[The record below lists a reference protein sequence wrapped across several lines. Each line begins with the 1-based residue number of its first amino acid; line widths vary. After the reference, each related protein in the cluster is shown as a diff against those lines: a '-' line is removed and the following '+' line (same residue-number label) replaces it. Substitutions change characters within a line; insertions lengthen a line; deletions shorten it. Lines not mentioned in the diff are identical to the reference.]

1 MSWKKHFRTV
11 TTNPLDASFHAQQGQ
26 SGSKASTNKF
36 SSVLPEIYAGHP
48 NRIQRYYQYEDM
60 SRDSDISAALD
71 TIADFCT
78 QSEEQTDS
86 PFLINYNET
95 GTEAEVK
102 ILKQTL
108 QQWVKLNN
116 FKSKLWKLFRD
127 CAQNGDAFFI
137 RDPEDHSWIWVD
149 HMSVELV
156 KMSDDGK
163 EKPEEYVIRNF
174 KPMVT
179 EKLGTLVDDI
189 SKYRN
194 PGMSTQSQSRPV
206 MTSASGQF
214 QMAGQERDSRNYRN
228 GTQPSAAY
236 VAVKAEN
243 VVHLALCEDR
253 MGINFPFGQS
263 ILDPVFKTYKQ
274 KELLEDSIIIY
285 RVQRAPE
292 RRVFYIDV
300 GNMNGVRAQSY
311 IEGIK
316 NEIHQRRIP
325 NRTGGGQNIMD
336 AAYNPLSMLDDYFF
350 AQTPEGRGSK
360 VEVLPSGDALGE
372 ITDLS
377 YFTKKMARGL
387 RIPTSYLALGDDE
400 QGAAYNDG
408 KLGAAMIQEYRFNKF
423 CMRLQSLLSPVFDRF
438 FKDYLTAKG
447 VSIDENLFELQFNPP
462 QNFTKYRQI
471 ELDLQQTQVYGAV
484 AQNPRLSERFK
495 LKRFLNLTDEEIIEN
510 EELWTE
516 ENPDKMTAST
526 GSTAAEANPQGG
538 LSDVGFRPDSGGEGD
553 LAFDLPDDQQGDEI
567 APDDAG
573 ADLPAPDATPS
584 PAPGA
589 APAPG
594 GAPQGA

>member
-1 MSWKKHFRTV
+1 M
-11 TTNPLDASFHAQQGQ
+11 A
-26 SGSKASTNKF
+26 
-36 SSVLPEIYAGHP
+36 
-48 NRIQRYYQYEDM
+48 
-60 SRDSDISAALD
+60 RDSDISAALD

-95 GTEAEVK
+95 GTDAEVK

-108 QQWVKLNN
+108 QQWVKANN
-116 FKSKLWKLFRD
+116 FKSKLWQIFRQ

-137 RDPEDHSWIWVD
+137 RDPEDHTWVWID
-149 HMSVELV
+149 HMAVELV

-179 EKLGTLVDDI
+179 DKVGTAVEDI

-194 PGMSTQSQSRPV
+194 PGSSTQSQSRPM
-206 MTSASGQF
+206 MTSTSQQF
-214 QMAGQERDSRNYRN
+214 QMAGQDRDQRGAKNSS
-228 GTQPSAAY
+228 GQPSAAY
-236 VAVKAEN
+236 VAIKAEN
-243 VVHLALCEDR
+243 VVHLALAEER

-263 ILDPVFKTYKQ
+263 ILDPVFKTFKQ

-387 RIPTSYLALGDDE
+387 RIPTSYLSLGDDQ

-408 KLGAAMIQEYRFNKF
+408 KLGSALIEEYRFNKF
-423 CMRLQSLLSPVFDRF
+423 CMRLQSLLSPTFDRF
-438 FKDYLTAKG
+438 FKDYLSAKG
-447 VSIDENLFELQFNPP
+447 LEIDEGLFELQFNPP

-471 ELDLQQTQVYGAV
+471 ELDLQQTQVYSAV
-484 AQNPRLSERFK
+484 AQNNRLSERFK
-495 LKRFLNLTDEEIIEN
+495 LKRFLNMTDDEIIEN
-510 EELWTE
+510 ETMWTE
-516 ENPDKMTAST
+516 ENPDKMTAAT
-526 GSTAAEANPQGG
+526 GNTAAEGNAEGD
-538 LSDVGFRPDSGGEGD
+538 LSSVGFRPDGGGD
-553 LAFDLPDDQQGDEI
+553 ENLDFDLGDEDQGDEI
-567 APDDAG
+567 MPD
-573 ADLPAPDATPS
+573 ADVPAPDGGPS

-589 APAPG
+589 SPAPG
-594 GAPQGA
+594 GPAPEGA

>member
-1 MSWKKHFRTV
+1 
-11 TTNPLDASFHAQQGQ
+11 LDASFHAAQNG
-26 SGSKASTNKF
+26 GGKNASANKF
-36 SSVLPEIYAGHP
+36 QSVLPEIYAGHP
-48 NRIQRYYQYEDM
+48 NRVQRYYQYEDM
-60 SRDSDISAALD
+60 ARDSDISAALD

-78 QSEEQTDS
+78 QSEEQTNS
-86 PFLINYNET
+86 PFLIHYNEP
-95 GTEAEVK
+95 GTEAEIK

-108 QQWVKLNN
+108 NQWTKINK
-116 FKSKLWKLFRD
+116 FKSKLWKTFRD

-149 HMSVELV
+149 HMAVELV
-156 KMSDDGK
+156 RMSDDGK
-163 EKPEEYVIRNF
+163 ERPEEYLIKNF
-174 KPMVT
+174 KPNVT
-179 EKLGTLVDDI
+179 ERLGTAVDDV

-194 PGMSTQSQSRPV
+194 PAMG
-206 MTSASGQF
+206 SASGGKPVVSSASQQF
-214 QMAGQERDSRNYRN
+214 QMAGQDRDQRNART
-228 GTQPSAAY
+228 GMVQTAAY

-243 VVHLALCEDR
+243 VVHLALAEDR
-253 MGINFPFGQS
+253 MGINFPFGAS
-263 ILDPVFKTYKQ
+263 LLDPVFKTFKQ

-350 AQTPEGRGSK
+350 AQTPDGRGSK

-387 RIPTSYLALGDDE
+387 RIPTSYLSLGDDE
-400 QGAAYNDG
+400 QQAAYNDG
-408 KLGAAMIQEYRFNKF
+408 KLGAAMIQEFRFNKF

-438 FKDYLTAKG
+438 FKEYLAAKG
-447 VSIDENLFELQFNPP
+447 ISIDENLFELQFNPP

-471 ELDLQQTQVYGAV
+471 ELDLQQTQVYSAV
-484 AQNPRLSERFK
+484 AQNGKLSERFK
-495 LKRFLNLTDEEIIEN
+495 LKRYLNLTEEEMVEN
-510 EELWTE
+510 EEQWAE
-516 ENPDKMTAST
+516 ENPDKMTSAT
-526 GSTAAEANPQGG
+526 GSTAAESDPQGD
-538 LSDVGFRPDSGGEGD
+538 LSSVGFRPDGGGD
-553 LAFDLPDDQQGDEI
+553 DLDFDLPPEDQGDEI
-567 APDDAG
+567 TPDGGDDMGADAG
-573 ADLPAPDATPS
+573 GAP
-584 PAPGA
+584 
-589 APAPG
+589 PAPG
-594 GAPQGA
+594 GDAAPPPPPSPQGAKA

>member
-11 TTNPLDASFHAQQGQ
+11 TANPLDAAFHAQGQQ
-26 SGSKASTNKF
+26 SGGKSASTSKF

-60 SRDSDISAALD
+60 ARDSDISAALD

-108 QQWVKLNN
+108 QQWVKLNG
-116 FKSKLWKLFRD
+116 FKRKLWKMFRD
-127 CAQNGDAFFI
+127 CAQNGDLFFA
-137 RDPEDHSWIWVD
+137 RDPEDHSWIWID
-149 HMSVELV
+149 HMHVELV

-163 EKPEEYVIRNF
+163 EIPEEYVVRNF
-174 KPMVT
+174 KPSVT
-179 EKLGTLVDDI
+179 EKLGTMVDDL

-194 PGMSTQSQSRPV
+194 PGMGAQSQSRPMV
-206 MTSASGQF
+206 SSTSAQF
-214 QMAGQERDSRNYRN
+214 AMAGQDRDQRNNR
-228 GTQPSAAY
+228 GAGQTAAAY
-236 VAVKAEN
+236 IAIKAEN
-243 VVHLALCEDR
+243 VIHLSLSEGMD
-253 MGINFPFGQS
+253 INFPFGKS
-263 ILDPVFKTYKQ
+263 ILDPVFKTFKQ

-387 RIPTSYLALGDDE
+387 RIPTSYLSLGDDQ

-408 KLGAAMIQEYRFNKF
+408 KLGQAMIEEYRFNKF
-423 CMRLQSLLSPVFDRF
+423 CMRLQSLISPTFDTF
-438 FKDYLTAKG
+438 FKEYIAAKG
-447 VSIDENLFELQFNPP
+447 LSIDENLFELQFNPP

-471 ELDLQQTQVYGAV
+471 ELDLQQTQVYSAV
-484 AQNPRLSERFK
+484 AQNTRLSERFK
-495 LKRFLNLTDEEIIEN
+495 LKRYLNLTEEEIIEN
-510 EELWTE
+510 EEMFVE
-516 ENPDKMTAST
+516 ENPDKMTAAT
-526 GSTAAEANPQGG
+526 GSTAAESSPQGDLGSVG
-538 LSDVGFRPDSGGEGD
+538 LRPDGGGD
-553 LAFDLPDDQQGDEI
+553 DLDFDLPPDEQGEEMGDMG
-567 APDDAG
+567 DAG
-573 ADLPAPDATPS
+573 APDANAGTS
-584 PAPGA
+584 
-589 APAPG
+589 PAPG
-594 GAPQGA
+594 GAPAAPGAAPEGA

>member
-11 TTNPLDASFHAQQGQ
+11 NNPLDASYNAQQGTHTGN
-26 SGSKASTNKF
+26 SATTSKF

-60 SRDSDISAALD
+60 ARDSDISAALD

-78 QSEEQTDS
+78 QSEEQNDS
-86 PFLINYNET
+86 PFLIKYNET
-95 GTEAEVK
+95 GTESEVK

-108 QQWVKLNN
+108 TQWTKTNN
-116 FKSKLWKLFRD
+116 FKSKLHGIFRN
-127 CAQNGDAFFI
+127 CVQNGDAFFI
-137 RDPEDHSWIWVD
+137 RDPEDHSWIWID
-149 HMSVELV
+149 HMAVELV

-174 KPMVT
+174 KPLMA
-179 EKLGTLVDDI
+179 EKIGTLVDDI
-189 SKYRN
+189 SRYRN
-194 PGMSTQSQSRPV
+194 PGMSSQSQSRP
-206 MTSASGQF
+206 MSSSAGGF
-214 QMAGQERDSRNYRN
+214 QMAGQDRDQRNFRN
-228 GTQPSAAY
+228 GAVPMANY
-236 VAVKAEN
+236 VAIKAEN
-243 VVHLALCEDR
+243 VVHLALVEER

-263 ILDPVFKTYKQ
+263 ILDPIFKTFKQ

-300 GNMNGVRAQSY
+300 GAMNGVRAQSY

-325 NRTGGGQNIMD
+325 NRSGGGQNIMD

-350 AQTPEGRGSK
+350 AQSSDGRGSK

-387 RIPTSYLALGDDE
+387 RIPTSYLSLGDDD

-408 KLGAAMIQEYRFNKF
+408 KLGAAMIQEFRFNKF
-423 CMRLQSLLSPVFDRF
+423 CMRIQGLLSPVFDRF
-438 FKDYLTAKG
+438 FKEYIAAKG
-447 VSIDENLFELQFNPP
+447 ISIDDSLFELEFNPP

-471 ELDLQQTQVYGAV
+471 ELDLQQTQVYSAV
-484 AQNPRLSERFK
+484 AQNTRLSERFK
-495 LKRFLNLTDEEIIEN
+495 LKRFLNLTAEEIVEN
-510 EELWTE
+510 EEQWVE
-516 ENPDKMTAST
+516 ENPDKMTAAT
-526 GSTAAEANPQGG
+526 GATAAESNP
-538 LSDVGFRPDSGGEGD
+538 EGD
-553 LAFDLPDDQQGDEI
+553 LGSVGLRPDAGGGDLDFDLPDDAGGDDLGGGDDPAG
-567 APDDAG
+567 APDAG
-573 ADLPAPDATPS
+573 APPAGGAPAPTGAPS
-584 PAPGA
+584 PA
-589 APAPG
+589 
-594 GAPQGA
+594 APQGE